1 MNTLIRILFQGV
13 LGILI
18 IIPFYENAQVFAQ
31 TDEEVEAGKK
41 IFNKRC
47 WFCHGREGK
56 GDGPVAEY
64 LVPRPRDFVTALFKF
79 RITESGYPP
88 TDEDLH
94 TTLEK
99 GVPGTSMPAFEG
111 LLGDREKTQ
120 VIQYIK
126 TFSTIFTD
134 PDLDPQKHLVNIEEI
149 PSTEEAI
156 AKGKE
161 VYKKV
166 ECFKC
171 HGEAGR
177 GNGESAMGLA
187 DQRKLPILPRN
198 LTKAW
203 KFKRGTTVKDIYTI
217 FTTGMDGTPMPSF
230 VDNLTDEERWNLSY
244 YVKTLIRDVDRSE
257 VVIKS
262 KYIKGD
268 LPAAPDDAR
277 WDNIGNINVGLTGQV
292 LVKPRWQ
299 IPSVDLVSVKSMYN
313 DSEIAFLLEWD
324 DRFKDIK
331 HDEEMIDL
339 EGDNEFTYVKLYTS
353 TSAEGEEEWEYEEGE
368 ESEDEEY
375 EEYEEYEE
383 EEYWFED
390 EEEAV
395 LPQWIL
401 RDSVD
406 IQFPVKIPDGPV
418 KPFFFLGNSGKPV
431 NLWRW
436 KADMQ
441 EDTEK
446 DSAVEE
452 CNATGFKNSIKVQPP
467 ESQATD
473 SNGYWEDGRWRVVL
487 KRALTTEDKRKDI
500 QFEKGKLTPIA
511 FHAWDGSNGEAGLK
525 MSISSW
531 YYLILE
537 ARTPIMVYV
546 YSLIG
551 VMIIALAELWLVK
564 KSRSKDNEA
573 NKHKI

>member
-1 MNTLIRILFQGV
+1 MNMLIRILFQGV

-18 IIPFYENAQVFAQ
+18 IAMVTVSTQVFAQ
-31 TDEEVEAGKK
+31 TDELVEAGKK
-41 IFNKRC
+41 IFDKRC

-79 RITESGYPP
+79 RVTESGYPP
-88 TDEDLH
+88 TDENLH
-94 TTLEK
+94 RTLKE
-99 GVPGTSMPAFEG
+99 GVPGTAMPSFEG
-111 LLGDREKTQ
+111 LLEEEERTQ

-149 PSTEEAI
+149 PLTAETI

-161 VYKKV
+161 VYKKA

-177 GNGESAMGLA
+177 GNGESARGLA

-203 KFKRGTTVKDIYTI
+203 KFKRGTTVKDIYTR

-230 VDNLTDEERWNLSY
+230 VDNLTDEERWHLSY
-244 YVKTLIRDVDRSE
+244 YVKTLVRDVDRSE

-268 LPAAPDDAR
+268 LPAAPDDVR
-277 WDNIGNINVGLTGQV
+277 WDNIGSINVGLTGQV
-292 LVKPRWQ
+292 LAKPRWQ

-313 DSEIAFLLEWD
+313 DNEIAFLLEWD

-339 EGDNEFTYVKLYTS
+339 EGDKEFTYVKQYTS
-353 TSAEGEEEWEYEEGE
+353 TSAEDEEWEDEEYEEGE
-368 ESEDEEY
+368 ETEDAGESEEEEY
-375 EEYEEYEE
+375 EEDDEYG
-383 EEYWFED
+383 FED
-390 EEEAV
+390 EEEVV

-401 RDSVD
+401 RDSIA
-406 IQFPVKIPDGPV
+406 IQFPTKIPDGPV
-418 KPFFFLGNSGKPV
+418 KPHFFLGNSGSPV
-431 NLWRW
+431 NLWHW
-436 KADMQ
+436 KADWQ
-441 EDTEK
+441 EDPEK
-446 DSAVEE
+446 NSAVEE
-452 CNATGFKNSIKVQPP
+452 YNATGFKNPIKVQPP

-473 SNGYWEDGRWRVVL
+473 SNANWNDGRWRVVM
-487 KRALTTEDKRKDI
+487 KRTLTTEDKRKDI
-500 QFEKGKLTPIA
+500 QFEKGKLIPIA
-511 FHAWDGSNGEAGLK
+511 FHVHDGANGEAGLK
-525 MSISSW
+525 MSLSSW
-531 YYLILE
+531 YLLNLE
-537 ARTPIMVYV
+537 MRTPIMVYV

-551 VMIIALAELWLVK
+551 AMVIALAEVWLIK
-564 KSRSKDNEA
+564 KSRSKDQ
-573 NKHKI
+573 

>member
-1 MNTLIRILFQGV
+1 MNILIRILFQGV
-13 LGILI
+13 LGVLI
-18 IIPFYENAQVFAQ
+18 IIPVYKNAQVFAQ
-31 TDEEVEAGKK
+31 TDEEVKAGKE
-41 IFNKRC
+41 IFDKSC

-79 RITESGYPP
+79 RTTESGYPP
-88 TDEDLH
+88 TDKDLH

-99 GVPGTSMPAFEG
+99 GVPGTAMPAFEG

-134 PDLDPQKHLVNIEEI
+134 PDLDPQKHLVNIDEI
-149 PSTEEAI
+149 PSTAETI

-161 VYKKV
+161 VYKKA

-177 GNGESAMGLA
+177 GNGESSRGLA

-230 VDNLTDEERWNLSY
+230 VDNLTDEERWHLSY
-244 YVKTLIRDVDRSE
+244 YVKTLVRDVDRSE

-268 LPAAPDDAR
+268 LPAAPDDTR
-277 WDNIGNINVGLTGQV
+277 WDNIGSINVSLTGQV
-292 LVKPRWQ
+292 LAKPRWQ

-339 EGDNEFTYVKLYTS
+339 EGDKEFTYVKQYTS
-353 TSAEGEEEWEYEEGE
+353 TSAEGEEEMEDEEYEEGE
-368 ESEDEEY
+368 EAGEAEKSEKSVEAGK
-375 EEYEEYEE
+375 EEYEE
-383 EEYWFED
+383 EDGFED
-390 EEEAV
+390 EEEAA

-401 RDSVD
+401 RDSVN
-406 IQFPVKIPDGPV
+406 IQFPVKIPDGPI
-418 KPFFFLGNSGKPV
+418 KPHFFLGNSGNPV

-436 KADMQ
+436 KADWQ
-441 EDTEK
+441 EDPEK
-446 DSAVEE
+446 NSAVEE
-452 CNATGFKNSIKVQPP
+452 CNATGFQNPIKVQPP
-467 ESQATD
+467 ESQAAD
-473 SNGYWEDGRWRVVL
+473 SNGKWDDGRWRVVL
-487 KRALTTEDKRKDI
+487 KRTLTTEDTRKDI
-500 QFEKGKLTPIA
+500 QFEKGKLIPIA
-511 FHAWDGSNGEAGLK
+511 FHVHDGSNGEAGLK
-525 MSISSW
+525 MSMSSW
-531 YYLILE
+531 YLLNLE
-537 ARTPIMVYV
+537 SSTPILVYV

-551 VMIIALAELWLVK
+551 VMVIALAELWLVK
-564 KSRSKDNEA
+564 KSRSKD
-573 NKHKI
+573 

>member
-1 MNTLIRILFQGV
+1 MNILIRILFQGV

-18 IIPFYENAQVFAQ
+18 IFPVYKNAQVFAQ
-31 TDEEVEAGKK
+31 SDEEVEAGKE
-41 IFNKRC
+41 IFDKSC

-88 TDEDLH
+88 TDKDLH
-94 TTLEK
+94 MTLDK
-99 GVPGTSMPAFEG
+99 GVPGTAMPAFKG
-111 LLGDREKTQ
+111 LLGEKERTQ

-126 TFSTIFTD
+126 TFSSIFTD
-134 PDLDPQKHLVNIEEI
+134 PDLDPQKHLVNIGEI
-149 PSTEEAI
+149 PSTAETV

-161 VYKKV
+161 VYKKA

-177 GNGESAMGLA
+177 GNGESARGLT

-203 KFKRGTTVKDIYTI
+203 RYKRGTTVKDIYTI

-230 VDNLTDEERWNLSY
+230 VDNLTDEERWHLSY
-244 YVKTLIRDVDRSE
+244 YVKTLIRDVDTSG

-268 LPAAPDDAR
+268 LPAAPDDTR
-277 WDNIGNINVGLTGQV
+277 WDNTGSINVSLTGQV

-353 TSAEGEEEWEYEEGE
+353 TSAEGEEEMEEGEYEEGE
-368 ESEDEEY
+368 ESEE
-375 EEYEEYEE
+375 EEYEE
-383 EEYWFED
+383 EEYEEEEYGFED
-390 EEEAV
+390 EGETT

-418 KPFFFLGNSGKPV
+418 KPFFFLGNSGNPV

-446 DSAVEE
+446 NSAVEE
-452 CNATGFKNSIKVQPP
+452 YNATGFKNPIKIQPP

-487 KRALTTEDKRKDI
+487 KRTLTTEDKRKDI
-500 QFEKGKLTPIA
+500 QFEKGKLIPIA
-511 FHAWDGSNGEAGLK
+511 FHAHDGSNGEAGMK

-531 YYLILE
+531 YLLNLE
-537 ARTPIMVYV
+537 SRTPIMVYV

-564 KSRSKDNEA
+564 KSRSKDQ
-573 NKHKI
+573 

>member
-1 MNTLIRILFQGV
+1 MLIRILFLGV

-18 IIPFYENAQVFAQ
+18 ISPVYKNAQVFAQ
-31 TDEEVEAGKK
+31 TDEEVKAGKE
-41 IFNKRC
+41 IFDKSC

-94 TTLEK
+94 ITLEK
-99 GVPGTSMPAFEG
+99 GVPGTAMPAFEG
-111 LLGDREKTQ
+111 LLEEEERTQ

-134 PDLDPQKHLVNIEEI
+134 PDLDPQKHLVNIDEI
-149 PSTEEAI
+149 PSTAEAI

-161 VYKKV
+161 VYEKA

-171 HGEAGR
+171 HGKAGR
-177 GNGESAMGLA
+177 GNGESALGLA

-230 VDNLTDEERWNLSY
+230 VDNLTDEERWHLSY
-244 YVKTLIRDVDRSE
+244 YVKTLVRDVDRSE

-262 KYIKGD
+262 KYINGD
-268 LPAAPDDAR
+268 LPAAPDDTR
-277 WDNIGNINVGLTGQV
+277 WDNVGSINVGLTGQV

-339 EGDNEFTYVKLYTS
+339 EGDKEFTYVKLYTS
-353 TSAEGEEEWEYEEGE
+353 TSAEGEEEMEYEEYEEGE

-375 EEYEEYEE
+375 EEYEEDD
-383 EEYWFED
+383 EYGFED
-390 EEEAV
+390 EEETT

-401 RDSVD
+401 RDSIA
-406 IQFPVKIPDGPV
+406 IQFPTKIPDGPV
-418 KPFFFLGNSGKPV
+418 KPHFFLGNSGNPV

-436 KADMQ
+436 KADLQ
-441 EDTEK
+441 EDPEK
-446 DSAVEE
+446 NSAVEE
-452 CNATGFKNSIKVQPP
+452 CNATGYKNPIKVQPP

-473 SNGYWEDGRWRVVL
+473 SNGNWDDGRWRVVL
-487 KRALTTEDKRKDI
+487 KRTLTTEDKRKDI
-500 QFEKGKLTPIA
+500 QFEKGKLIPIA
-511 FHAWDGSNGEAGLK
+511 FHVHDGSNGEAGMK
-525 MSISSW
+525 MSMSSW
-531 YYLILE
+531 YLLTLE
-537 ARTPIMVYV
+537 MSTPIMVYV

-551 VMIIALAELWLVK
+551 VVIVALAELWLVK
-564 KSRSKDNEA
+564 KSRSKDQ
-573 NKHKI
+573 